1 MDKRSIKRI
10 INYLEN
16 RLTEDGV
23 KISQIILF
31 GSQAKKNARRESDM
45 DLIVVS
51 ESFRRKG
58 ILKRA
63 DMASDAIADTITHF
77 HVPIDV
83 LLETPEE
90 VNQEYLKQIG
100 AVVFA
105 A

>member
-1 MDKRSIKRI
+1 MK
-10 INYLEN
+10 
-16 RLTEDGV
+16 V
-23 KISQIILF
+23 SQIILF
-31 GSQAKKNARRESDM
+31 GSQAKKNAHRDSDL
-45 DLIVVS
+45 DLIIVS

-63 DMASDAIADTITHF
+63 DMASGAVWDTITHF
-77 HVPIDV
+77 HVPVDV

-90 VNQEYLKQIG
+90 INQEYLKQIG